1 MNFTVIGPVYPYR
14 GGIAH
19 YTAQLIVALNK
30 AGHNVQAISFK
41 RQYPDWLYPG
51 KSDKDP
57 SRINWQID
65 AHYLLDP
72 INPLTWWSTVEI
84 INQQRPILVVFQW
97 WTTFWAPAF
106 ACLGLLLRRKNIK
119 IGYIIHNV
127 LPHEQRFFDPFLA
140 KMALSRG
147 HVFLA
152 QTEREK
158 KKLLQLLPGRHVKVC
173 NLPTYSFLA
182 DRKLP
187 KEEARQKMRV
197 PLSRPLILFF
207 GIVRPYKGLKYL
219 IDSIA
224 ILKSNNPKNLLFMI
238 VAGEIWEDKAAYQ
251 KQIESLNLTDYIRL
265 DDRYVP
271 DEEAAVMFSAADV
284 FVAPYIDGTQSAAV
298 GMALGFDLP
307 IVATDVVADGISEEN
322 RQYIR
327 VVKAG
332 DAEILAEAIQ
342 QAISEPKFTHPIHQ
356 GDDEWQRLTGILE
369 EFA

>member
-30 AGHNVQAISFK
+30 AGHNVQVISFK
-41 RQYPDWLYPG
+41 RQYPEWIYPG

-57 SRINWQID
+57 SQINWQID
-65 AHYLLDP
+65 AQYLLDP
-72 INPLTWWSTVEI
+72 INPLTWWSSFKN
-84 INQQRPILVVFQW
+84 INQQRPALVVFQW

-106 ACLGLLLRRKNIK
+106 TCLAVLLKRKNFK

-147 HVFLA
+147 QVFLA

-158 KKLLQLLPGRHVKVC
+158 KKLLLLLPGRNVKVC
-173 NLPTYSFLA
+173 NLPTYSFLT

-187 KEEARQKMRV
+187 KEEARQKIGV
-197 PLSRPLILFF
+197 PISHPLILFF

-219 IDSIA
+219 IDSIS
-224 ILKSNNPKNLLFMI
+224 ILKRNNPENSLFMI
-238 VAGEIWEDKAAYQ
+238 VAGEIWEDKTAYQ
-251 KQIESLNLTDYIRL
+251 KQIESLNLTSCIRL

-284 FVAPYIDGTQSAAV
+284 LVAPYVSGTQSAAV

-307 IVATDVVADGISEEN
+307 VVVTDVVADGISEEN
-322 RQYIR
+322 RHYIR

-332 DAEILAEAIQ
+332 DADILAQAIQ
-342 QAISEPKFTHPIHQ
+342 QVIAEPKFTHPMHQ
-356 GDDEWQRLTGILE
+356 SDVEWQRLIGCLE

>member
-19 YTAQLIVALNK
+19 YTSQLIVALNK
-30 AGHNVQAISFK
+30 AGHSVQAISFK
-41 RQYPDWLYPG
+41 RQYPTWLYPG

-57 SRINWQID
+57 SQINRQID
-65 AHYLLDP
+65 AQYMLDP
-72 INPLTWWSTVEI
+72 INPFTWWSTAET
-84 INQQRPILVVFQW
+84 INQQKPALVVIQW

-106 ACLGLLLRRKNIK
+106 MCLGMLLRQKNYK
-119 IGYIIHNV
+119 VVFIIHNV
-127 LPHEQRFFDPFLA
+127 LPHEQRFFDPFLV
-140 KMALSRG
+140 KMALSQG
-147 HVFLA
+147 HAYLA

-158 KKLLQLLPGRHVKVC
+158 KKLLQLLPGRNVKVC
-173 NLPTYSFLA
+173 QLPTYSFLA

-187 KEEARQKMRV
+187 KEEARQKMGI
-197 PLSRPLILFF
+197 PLARPIILFF

-224 ILKSNNPKNLLFMI
+224 ILKRDNPERLPFVL

-251 KQIESLNLTDYIRL
+251 KQIESLDLTGCIRL

-271 DEEAAVMFSAADV
+271 DEEAAVMFSAADLL
-284 FVAPYIDGTQSAAV
+284 VAPYVDGTQSAAV

-307 IVATDVVADGISEEN
+307 IVVTDVVADGIAEEN
-322 RQYIR
+322 RKYIR

-332 DAEILAEAIQ
+332 DAEILALVIQ
-342 QAISEPKFTHPIHQ
+342 EVISEPKFTHPMHQ
-356 GDDEWQRLTGILE
+356 GDDEWQRLIGCLE